1 MRQTSRRSNR
11 SGAPGSKRAAAPPD
25 APPSHSTV
33 AFALIVFAVLFAA
46 SETYSYTR
54 LSATFDEPGHLAAGY
69 AALARS
75 DYRLDI
81 EHPPFVRMWA
91 ALPLLFSPVNT
102 SALDAMNAQM
112 PEAVAYGG
120 PFEIAHRFLYR
131 DNDADRL
138 LYRSR
143 FMIVLL
149 GIALGVVVFFWTFEW
164 LGWRAAIIALV
175 LYATEPNLAAH
186 AELVTTDFGV
196 TCFLFASMYFLWRA
210 CRRWR
215 VIDAAAAVALGV
227 LAMLSKFSG
236 LAVLPMFA
244 VLLVTAVIRRRLR
257 MPHAVVLGLSLCIV
271 AVIAAWAVY
280 GFRYDPS
287 RTSNWR
293 FALHAGSAAQAAVP
307 ATASV
312 ATWVDAHRLL
322 PNALTEGFV
331 HNQGLGTGRPAFLLG
346 DYSTFGW
353 WTYFP
358 VAIALK
364 TLTVL
369 LVLLAAVLLTTA
381 GRQGVLQNFNGAF
394 VVWPIVF
401 FLTIAMAAAV
411 NIGLRHV
418 LPIYPFL
425 IVLGAAGAHSL
436 FAGRP
441 QRYRV
446 VLTVITLAA
455 FLETAWAY
463 PDPLTFFNIFAGG
476 PRNGFQSLA
485 DSNVDWGQALK
496 PLGAWMK
503 EHNVQRIN
511 LAYFGTA
518 DPKYYGMDVR
528 YLWGTIA
535 PDVSPAQQSPPE
547 LPGYVAVSATL
558 LDGVPFD
565 SRMREFYKPLRDR
578 VPAADIDGS
587 IKVYWVDQPWW

>member
-1 MRQTSRRSNR
+1 
-11 SGAPGSKRAAAPPD
+11 
-25 APPSHSTV
+25 
-33 AFALIVFAVLFAA
+33 LIVFAVVFAVA
-46 SETYSYTR
+46 EIFSYTR

-69 AALARS
+69 AALAKS

-91 ALPLLFSPVNT
+91 ALPLLTSSVNT
-102 SALDAMNAQM
+102 TALEALDTRA

-120 PFEIAHRFLYR
+120 PFEIAHQFLYR

-138 LYRSR
+138 LYRVR

-149 GIALGVVVFFWTFEW
+149 GIALGVVVFFWTLEW
-164 LGWRAAIIALV
+164 LGWRAALIALV
-175 LYATEPNLAAH
+175 LYTTEPNLAAH

-196 TCFLFASMYFLWRA
+196 TCFLFASVYFLWRA
-210 CRRWR
+210 CKRWTL
-215 VIDAAAAVALGV
+215 VDAAAAVTLAV

-236 LAVLPMFA
+236 LAVLPVFVLLLTVAAIRGRVGVTRA
-244 VLLVTAVIRRRLR
+244 VLLFVC
-257 MPHAVVLGLSLCIV
+257 LCV
-271 AVIAAWAVY
+271 FAAFAAWAVY

-287 RTSNWR
+287 RTPDWR
-293 FALHAGSAAQAAVP
+293 FALHSGSAAQAAVP
-307 ATASV
+307 VTASL
-312 ATWVDAHRLL
+312 ASSIDAHRLL

-331 HNQGLGTGRPAFLLG
+331 HNQGLGTGRPAYLLG

-358 VAIALK
+358 IAIALK
-364 TLTVL
+364 TPTVL
-369 LVLLAAVLLTTA
+369 LVLVGAAMLTAA
-381 GRQGVLQNFNGAF
+381 GRRTLFHGVDGLF
-394 VVWPIVF
+394 VVLPIVM
-401 FLTIAMAAAV
+401 FLAIAMAAAV

-425 IVLGAAGAHSL
+425 IVLGAAGARAF
-436 FAGRP
+436 FAMRP
-441 QRYRV
+441 HRYRV
-446 VLTVITLAA
+446 VLTIVALAA
-455 FLETAWAY
+455 VLEAAWAY
-463 PDPLTFFNIFAGG
+463 PDPLTFFNVFAGG

-485 DSNVDWGQALK
+485 DSNVDWGQSLK
-496 PLGAWMK
+496 TLGAWMRD
-503 EHNVQRIN
+503 HNVRRIN

-528 YLWGTIA
+528 YMWGTIA
-535 PDVSPAQQSPPE
+535 PDVAAAQQGPPE

-565 SRMREFYKPLRDR
+565 SRLRDFYRPLRNR
-578 VPAADIDGS
+578 VPTADIDGS